1 MSERTPDVNDPEL
14 SAMQSI
20 AEAVLSLNPADQ
32 KRIARWSMPT
42 TTVEVKAQGAVLAAL
57 EPLNEPQRQRVIR
70 WTVSRFTGP
79 ASAKAGRPKKAQDHV
94 RSADAA

>member
-1 MSERTPDVNDPEL
+1 MTDPEL

-20 AEAVLSLNPADQ
+20 ADAMQPLSATDQ

-42 TTVEVKAQGAVLAAL
+42 SNVEVKAQGVVLAAL
-57 EPLNEPQRQRVIR
+57 EPLSEPQRQRVIR
-70 WTVSRFTGP
+70 WTVSRFSGP
-79 ASAKAGRPKKAQDHV
+79 VSAKAGRPKKDDKKAQTPAV